1 MKYYTAL
8 SKKKVELQPIDNLTE
23 KVTLRL
29 KSDKKR
35 ELFNI
40 ASENNITVSELIRQV
55 LNQIKPNE

>member
-1 MKYYTAL
+1 MKYFTVL
-8 SKKKVELQPIDNLTE
+8 SKKKIDLQPIDNLTE

-29 KSDKKR
+29 KSDIKR

-55 LNQIKPNE
+55 LNQVQKE